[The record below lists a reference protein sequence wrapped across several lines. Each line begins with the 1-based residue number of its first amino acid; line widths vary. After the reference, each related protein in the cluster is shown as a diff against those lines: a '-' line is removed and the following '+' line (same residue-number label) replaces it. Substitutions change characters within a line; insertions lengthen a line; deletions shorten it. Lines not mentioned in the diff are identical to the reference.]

1 MVGKKQQ
8 APTCFDSD
16 GAIFVLRQ
24 IQPDFFMSSGKDKKP
39 DAEKVAR
46 LYFNRKFKAQ
56 FGMNS
61 VLQWLRSKS
70 RTV

>member
-1 MVGKKQQ
+1 
-8 APTCFDSD
+8 
-16 GAIFVLRQ
+16 LRQ